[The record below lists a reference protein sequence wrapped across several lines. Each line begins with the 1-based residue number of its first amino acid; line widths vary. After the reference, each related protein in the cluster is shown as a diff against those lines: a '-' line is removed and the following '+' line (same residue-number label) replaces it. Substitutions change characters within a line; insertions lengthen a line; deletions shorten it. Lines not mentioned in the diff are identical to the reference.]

1 MNIELFIAKRIIA
14 NKSAKKKISTP
25 IVKVAVTSIAL
36 GLAVM
41 ILSVAIITGFH
52 DEIKNKVIGFGGH
65 IQIVNHDSNNSY
77 EDIPISTKQ
86 PFYPSIEKMN
96 GIKHIQVYSTKLG
109 LVKTETDNEAI
120 LLKGVGKDFDWT
132 FFQKFLEKGKVFTVK
147 DSVKSNDIVISR
159 FLAQRLKLTIGDDF
173 KVLFIINNEGRAR
186 NFKISG
192 IYNTGLESF
201 DEKYALV
208 DIAHIQ
214 KLNGWTNDQVSGFE
228 ISIDDFGQ
236 IDKMGDEVYGIVG
249 NTFSADGSKLKV
261 TTIKEKDPEI
271 FDWLSLLNTNVWVIL
286 ILMTVVAGVN
296 MISGFLIII
305 LERTKMIGILKA
317 MGATNASVQ
326 KIFFYKAIYLI
337 SRGLLL
343 GNIIG
348 ISICLI
354 QFQFHVFKLDPSS
367 YYVDT
372 VPINLKLIHLL
383 LLNVGTMV
391 ITILMLFLPSFIIS
405 SLTPSKTIKFD

>member
-391 ITILMLFLPSFIIS
+391 ITILMLLLPSFIIS